1 MIICISWSPYVHL
14 IVQVDKLVAS
24 HPVMVFSK
32 TTCPFCD
39 KVKAMFAGLNVTVE
53 YLELD
58 KIGQFIL
65 GPFVVLLEQ
74 HLLPDEAFSI
84 HIDFSLSDWTDC
96 MVTTICHVRLSGRK
110 YNQLRGGKLMTRTF
124 LFSDIIVCQ

>member
-1 MIICISWSPYVHL
+1 M
-14 IVQVDKLVAS
+14 AS

-58 KIGQFIL
+58 KIGGFIL
-65 GPFVVLLEQ
+65 GT
-74 HLLPDEAFSI
+74 
-84 HIDFSLSDWTDC
+84 LSSCWRDTCCWT
-96 MVTTICHVRLSGRK
+96 RLS
-110 YNQLRGGKLMTRTF
+110 L
-124 LFSDIIVCQ
+124 DISTLACPTAW

>member
-1 MIICISWSPYVHL
+1 M
-14 IVQVDKLVAS
+14 AS

-58 KIGQFIL
+58 KIGEFIL
-65 GPFVVLLEQ
+65 GTFVVMLLER
-74 HLLPDEAFSI
+74 HLLLDEAFSG
-84 HIDFSLSDWTDC
+84 HIDFSLSDC
-96 MVTTICHVRLSGRK
+96 MVTPICHGRLSGRK
-110 YNQLRGGKLMTRTF
+110 YNQLRGGEAKDVSLY
-124 LFSDIIVCQ
+124 